1 MALLEIIEHHDP
13 TGEEIVHRFPPQG
26 SADIKLGAQL
36 VVHET
41 QEAVLYR
48 DGKALDVFGPGR
60 HTLST
65 QNIPLLGKVIGA
77 PFGGESPFRVSVV
90 FVNRKT
96 FIDQKWGTREPVVFR
111 DSELGMVRLR
121 AFGNYAY
128 RIADSQLFVNTV
140 VGSQGLFETS
150 RLQDFYRDVIVSRLN
165 DLLGETLKTIFD
177 LARYYD
183 ELGTAAKARLAEDFA
198 KYGVDLTD
206 FYINSITPPDEVLE
220 KMDER
225 SAMGAVGDMNTYMQF
240 KAAQAIEE
248 AAAGG
253 GGGEGGA
260 ASAGM
265 GLGLGA
271 GFGAMMP
278 GMIAN
283 AMTQAGQGA
292 TATGW
297 RRSSGRGSGSG
308 GRWILLRL
316 RDSGAA
322 GRKVL
327 SGLRRGASDF
337 RLFRLWS
344 AGARWRQVL
353 PQLRYQTRGVTV
365 GGFLH
370 SVWGCH

>member
-1 MALLEIIEHHDP
+1 MALLEILEHHDP
-13 TGEEIVHRFPPQG
+13 TGEEIIYRFPPQG

-65 QNIPLLGKVIGA
+65 QNIPLLGKVIGS

-90 FVNRKT
+90 FVNKKT

-111 DSELGMVRLR
+111 DTELGMVRLR
-121 AFGNYAY
+121 AFGNYGY

-206 FYINSITPPDEVLE
+206 FYINSITPPDEVQE

-225 SAMGAVGDMNTYMQF
+225 AAMGAVGDMNTYMQF
-240 KAAQAIEE
+240 KAAQAIQD
-248 AAAGG
+248 AAEGGG

-278 GMIAN
+278 GMISN
-283 AMTQAGQGA
+283 AMNQAGQG
-292 TATGW
+292 GQPQ
-297 RRSSGRGSGSG
+297 G
-308 GRWILLRL
+308 G
-316 RDSGAA
+316 GAA
-322 GRKVL
+322 P
-327 SGLRRGASDF
+327 A
-337 RLFRLWS
+337 
-344 AGARWRQVL
+344 AAAAAA
-353 PQLRYQTRGVTV
+353 
-365 GGFLH
+365 GGFC
-370 SVWGCH
+370 SDCGAQMPQGAKFCPGCGKKQEASGCSGCGQPVPDGAKFCPNCGNKQGE

>member
-13 TGEEIVHRFPPQG
+13 TGEEIIYRFPPQG

-41 QEAVLYR
+41 QEAVLFR

-90 FVNRKT
+90 FVNKKT

-121 AFGNYAY
+121 AFGNYGY

-140 VGSQGLFETS
+140 VGSQGLFETT
-150 RLQDFYRDVIVSRLN
+150 RLQDFYRDIIVSRLN

-183 ELGTAAKARLAEDFA
+183 ELGAAAKARLAEDFA

-206 FYINSITPPDEVLE
+206 FYINSITPPDEVQE

-225 SAMGAVGDMNTYMQF
+225 SAMGAIGDMNTYMQF
-240 KAAQAIEE
+240 KSAQAIEE
-248 AAAGG
+248 AAQG
-253 GGGEGGA
+253 GGGEGGGA
-260 ASAGM
+260 AGAGM

-278 GMIAN
+278 GMIAQSMQN
-283 AMTQAGQGA
+283 ASQGA
-292 TATGW
+292 QPQGSAAPAAAGAATGAAA
-297 RRSSGRGSGSG
+297 
-308 GRWILLRL
+308 
-316 RDSGAA
+316 AA
-322 GRKVL
+322 GGFCSDCGAQMPHGAKFCPGCGKQQAN
-327 SGLRRGASDF
+327 SGCTGCGQPVPDGAKF
-337 RLFRLWS
+337 CPNC
-344 AGARWRQVL
+344 GTKQ
-353 PQLRYQTRGVTV
+353 GE
-365 GGFLH
+365 
-370 SVWGCH
+370 

>member
-13 TGEEIVHRFPPQG
+13 SGEEIVYRFPPEG

-36 VVHET
+36 VVHEA

-48 DGKALDVFGPGR
+48 DGKALDTFGPGR

-65 QNIPLLGKVIGA
+65 QNIPLLGKIIGA

-90 FVNRKT
+90 FVNKRT

-121 AFGNYAY
+121 AFGTYAY
-128 RIADSQLFVNTV
+128 RIEDSQLFVNTV
-140 VGSQGLFETS
+140 VGSQGLFETV
-150 RLQDFYRDVIVSRLN
+150 RLQDFYRDIIVSRLN

-177 LARYYD
+177 LPKYYD
-183 ELGTAAKARLAEDFA
+183 ELGTAAKARVIEDFA

-206 FYINSITPPDEVLE
+206 FYINSVTPPDEVQE

-225 SAMGAVGDMNTYMQF
+225 AAMGAVGDMNTYMQF
-240 KAAQAIEE
+240 KAAQAIQD
-248 AAAGG
+248 AAQGG
-253 GGGEGGA
+253 GGAGGEGGGA

-278 GMIAN
+278 GMIAG
-283 AMTQAGQGA
+283 AMQQAQQGGGGAAAGAAAAGSAQAAGGSFCTECGGAVPPAGKFCPNCGHTQAGTGCSGCGQPVADGA
-292 TATGW
+292 KFCSNCGT
-297 RRSSGRGSGSG
+297 
-308 GRWILLRL
+308 
-316 RDSGAA
+316 
-322 GRKVL
+322 K
-327 SGLRRGASDF
+327 
-337 RLFRLWS
+337 
-344 AGARWRQVL
+344 QE
-353 PQLRYQTRGVTV
+353 
-365 GGFLH
+365 
-370 SVWGCH
+370 

>member
-13 TGEEIVHRFPPQG
+13 TGEEIVYRFPPQG

-36 VVHET
+36 VVQQA
-41 QEAVLYR
+41 QEAVLFR

-90 FVNRKT
+90 FVNKRT
-96 FIDQKWGTREPVVFR
+96 FLDQKWGTREPVVFR

-128 RIADSQLFVNTV
+128 RIDDSQLFVNTV
-140 VGSQGLFETS
+140 VGSQGLFDTD
-150 RLQDFYRDVIVSRLN
+150 RLKDFYRDVIVSRLN

-183 ELGTAAKARLAEDFA
+183 ELGTAAKARLSEDFA

-206 FYINSITPPDEVLE
+206 FYINSITPPDEVQE

-240 KAAQAIEE
+240 KAAQAIQD
-248 AAAGG
+248 AAE
-253 GGGEGGA
+253 GGGEGGGA
-260 ASAGM
+260 ASSGM

-278 GMIAN
+278 GMISN
-283 AMTQAGQGA
+283 AMNQAGQGGGQA
-292 TATGW
+292 QGGGAPAAAGAAAV
-297 RRSSGRGSGSG
+297 SSGGFCADCGTQMPPGAKFCPGCGKAQVNSGCSG
-308 GRWILLRL
+308 CGQPVP
-316 RDSGAA
+316 DGAKFCPNCGTKQA
-322 GRKVL
+322 E
-327 SGLRRGASDF
+327 
-337 RLFRLWS
+337 
-344 AGARWRQVL
+344 
-353 PQLRYQTRGVTV
+353 
-365 GGFLH
+365 
-370 SVWGCH
+370 

>member
-13 TGEEIVHRFPPQG
+13 TGDEIVYRFPPQG

-65 QNIPLLGKVIGA
+65 QNIPLLGKIIGA
-77 PFGGESPFRVSVV
+77 PFGGESPFRVAVV
-90 FVNRKT
+90 FVNKKT
-96 FIDQKWGTREPVVFR
+96 FLDQKWGTREPVVFR

-140 VGSQGLFETS
+140 VGSRGLYETEQ
-150 RLQDFYRDVIVSRLN
+150 LQDFYRDVIVSRLN
-165 DLLGETLKTIFD
+165 DLLGETLDTIFD
-177 LARYYD
+177 LPRYYD
-183 ELGTAAKARLAEDFA
+183 ELGAAAKARLSEDFA
-198 KYGVDLTD
+198 KYGMDLSD
-206 FYINSITPPDEVLE
+206 FYVNSITPPDEVQE

-225 SAMGAVGDMNTYMQF
+225 AAMGAVGDMNAYMQF
-240 KAAQAIEE
+240 KAAQAIQD
-248 AAAGG
+248 AAQGG
-253 GGGEGGA
+253 EGGEGGA
-260 ASAGM
+260 AGAGM

-283 AMTQAGQGA
+283 SMQQAAQGA
-292 TATGW
+292 
-297 RRSSGRGSGSG
+297 RPQG
-308 GRWILLRL
+308 G
-316 RDSGAA
+316 GAA
-322 GRKVL
+322 G
-327 SGLRRGASDF
+327 GGA
-337 RLFRLWS
+337 
-344 AGARWRQVL
+344 AAAA
-353 PQLRYQTRGVTV
+353 
-365 GGFLH
+365 GGFCTDCGAKLPPGAKFCP
-370 SVWGCH
+370 GCGKTQAPSGCSGCGQPVPEGSKFCPNCGTKQGE

>member
-1 MALLEIIEHHDP
+1 MALLEILEHHDP
-13 TGEEIVHRFPPQG
+13 TGEEIVYRFPPQG

-90 FVNRKT
+90 FVNKKT
-96 FIDQKWGTREPVVFR
+96 FLDQKWGTREPVVFR

-140 VGSQGLFETS
+140 VGSQGLFDTN
-150 RLQDFYRDVIVSRLN
+150 RLKDFYRDVIVSRLN

-206 FYINSITPPDEVLE
+206 FYINSITPPDEVQE

-240 KAAQAIEE
+240 KAAQAIQD
-248 AAAGG
+248 AAEGG
-253 GGGEGGA
+253 GGGEGGGA
-260 ASAGM
+260 AGAGM

-283 AMTQAGQGA
+283 AMNQAGQGGGQPQGGGA
-292 TATGW
+292 GAAAAAAAGGFCADCGAQLPQGAKFCPGCGKAQV
-297 RRSSGRGSGSG
+297 SSGCSGCG
-308 GRWILLRL
+308 QPVP
-316 RDSGAA
+316 DGAKFCPA
-322 GRKVL
+322 CGTKQ
-327 SGLRRGASDF
+327 GK
-337 RLFRLWS
+337 
-344 AGARWRQVL
+344 
-353 PQLRYQTRGVTV
+353 
-365 GGFLH
+365 
-370 SVWGCH
+370 

>member
-1 MALLEIIEHHDP
+1 MALLEILEHHDS
-13 TGEEIVHRFPPQG
+13 TGEEIVYRFPPQG

-36 VVHET
+36 VVQQA
-41 QEAVLYR
+41 QEAVLFR

-77 PFGGESPFRVSVV
+77 PFGGQSPFRVSVV
-90 FVNRKT
+90 FVNKRT
-96 FIDQKWGTREPVVFR
+96 FLDQKWGTREPVVFR

-140 VGSQGLFETS
+140 VGSQGLFDTD
-150 RLQDFYRDVIVSRLN
+150 RLKDFYRDVIVSRLN

-183 ELGTAAKARLAEDFA
+183 ELGTAAKARLSEDFA
-198 KYGVDLTD
+198 KYGVDLAD
-206 FYINSITPPDEVLE
+206 FYINSITPPDEVQE

-225 SAMGAVGDMNTYMQF
+225 SAMGAVGDMNTYMRF
-240 KAAQAIEE
+240 KAAQAIQD
-248 AAAGG
+248 AAAG

-260 ASAGM
+260 AGAGM

-283 AMTQAGQGA
+283 AMNQAGQGGGQTLGGGA
-292 TATGW
+292 PATGAGAAAAGGFCSDCGTQIP
-297 RRSSGRGSGSG
+297 RGAKFCPGCGKPQSSSGCSGCG
-308 GRWILLRL
+308 QPVP
-316 RDSGAA
+316 DGAKFCPNC
-322 GRKVL
+322 GTKQ
-327 SGLRRGASDF
+327 SE
-337 RLFRLWS
+337 
-344 AGARWRQVL
+344 
-353 PQLRYQTRGVTV
+353 
-365 GGFLH
+365 
-370 SVWGCH
+370 